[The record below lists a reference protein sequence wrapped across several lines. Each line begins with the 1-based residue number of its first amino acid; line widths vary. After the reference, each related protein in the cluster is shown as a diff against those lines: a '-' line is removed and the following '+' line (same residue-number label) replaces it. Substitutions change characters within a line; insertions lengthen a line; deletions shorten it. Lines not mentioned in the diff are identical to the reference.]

1 MSPPVSDPLK
11 PFIANLRARRDE
23 LGLTQAD
30 VAWSA
35 YMDQSYYSRIERG
48 MVDPSIRMVSRIAAA
63 LQVDASELL
72 RGVRGRARP
81 IP

>member
-1 MSPPVSDPLK
+1 VE
-11 PFIANLRARRDE
+11 NLRARREE

-48 MVDPSIRMVSRIAAA
+48 LVDPSIRMVARVAAA
-63 LQVDASELL
+63 LQIQPAELM
-72 RGVRGRARP
+72 RGVRGTARP
-81 IP
+81 HGG

>member
-1 MSPPVSDPLK
+1 VSPPVSDPLK

-72 RGVRGRARP
+72 RGVRGRSRP

>member
-1 MSPPVSDPLK
+1 MQDPLK
-11 PFIANLRARRDE
+11 PFIANLATRRDE
-23 LGLTQAD
+23 LGLTQEE

-48 MVDPSIRMVSRIAAA
+48 SVDPSVRMVARIAAA

-72 RGVRGRARP
+72 RGVRGTARP
-81 IP
+81 TG